1 MIRMAAHPGCAYTGH
16 MKARAKHPK
25 KRPTTAKPAGEL
37 NRKAPDFRA
46 RTDAGM
52 RELADFRGKWLA
64 LMYCPVGSCALR
76 AECLE
81 GLRRQT
87 REVGAMGGELVML
100 HPALTGDD
108 RAIERALRAQKR
120 RSMLVGTVADPG
132 FLQAYRVSA
141 EKGTGQGV
149 TGVFLIDPQGKLRAA
164 ARYTACGPVV
174 VHEIAALMR
183 TAIERYGLSGT
194 QIPPTTEVRRAAA
207 DANYG
212 CVEWFQYR

>member
-1 MIRMAAHPGCAYTGH
+1 MAGRGASAYTGY
-16 MKARAKHPK
+16 MKARGKHPN
-25 KRPTTAKPAGEL
+25 KRPATARTAGEL
-37 NRKAPDFRA
+37 NRKAPGFRA
-46 RTDAGM
+46 LTDAGM

-81 GLRRQT
+81 GLRSQT
-87 REVGAMGGELVML
+87 REVGAMGGELLML

-108 RAIERALRAQKR
+108 RAIERALRARKPK
-120 RSMLVGTVADPG
+120 SMRVGTAADPG
-132 FLQAYRVSA
+132 FLEAYRVSA
-141 EKGTGQGV
+141 EKRPGEGV
-149 TGVFLIDPQGKLRAA
+149 TGVFLIDPKGKLRAA

-183 TAIERYGLSGT
+183 TAIERFGLSGT